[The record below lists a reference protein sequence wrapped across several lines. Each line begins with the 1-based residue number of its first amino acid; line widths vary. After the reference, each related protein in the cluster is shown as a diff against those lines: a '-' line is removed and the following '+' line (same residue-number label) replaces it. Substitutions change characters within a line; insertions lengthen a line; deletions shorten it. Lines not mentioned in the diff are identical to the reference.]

1 LSRPELIKNLK
12 EKNSKL
18 NQSEL
23 ETVIDVF
30 TESITSALKEKKAVE
45 IRDFGRWYCKKLKEN
60 FNARNPSNNQLIYK
74 PERIKIRF
82 KRSKHLK
89 KLINE

>member
-1 LSRPELIKNLK
+1 MSRPEIIKKLK

-82 KRSKHLK
+82 KPSKNLK

>member
-1 LSRPELIKNLK
+1 MSRPEIIKKLK

-30 TESITSALKEKKAVE
+30 TESITSALKEKKPVE

-60 FNARNPSNNQLIYK
+60 FKARNPATNELIYK
-74 PERIKIRF
+74 PERIKVRF
-82 KRSKHLK
+82 KTSKNLK

>member
-1 LSRPELIKNLK
+1 MSRPEIIKKLK

-18 NQSEL
+18 NKSEL
-23 ETVIDVF
+23 EIVIDVF

-60 FNARNPSNNQLIYK
+60 FNARNPATNELIYK
-74 PERIKIRF
+74 PERVKVRF
-82 KRSKHLK
+82 KASK
-89 KLINE
+89 KLNEIINK

>member
-1 LSRPELIKNLK
+1 MSRPEIIKKLK

-82 KRSKHLK
+82 KPSKHLK

>member
-1 LSRPELIKNLK
+1 MSRPEIIKKLK

-30 TESITSALKEKKAVE
+30 TESITSALKEKKPVE

-82 KRSKHLK
+82 KPSKHLK

>member
-1 LSRPELIKNLK
+1 MSRPEIIKKLK

-18 NQSEL
+18 NKSEL
-23 ETVIDVF
+23 EIVIDVF
-30 TESITSALKEKKAVE
+30 SESITSALKEKKAVE

-60 FNARNPSNNQLIYK
+60 FNARNPSNNHLIYK

-82 KRSKHLK
+82 KPSKNLK

>member
-1 LSRPELIKNLK
+1 MSRPELIKNLK

-23 ETVIDVF
+23 EVVIDVF
-30 TESITSALKEKKAVE
+30 TESITNALKEKKAVE

-82 KRSKHLK
+82 KPSKHLK
-89 KLINE
+89 RLINE

>member
-1 LSRPELIKNLK
+1 MSRPELIKNLK

-23 ETVIDVF
+23 EVVIDVF
-30 TESITSALKEKKAVE
+30 TESITNALKEKKAVE

-60 FNARNPSNNQLIYK
+60 FYARNPSNNQLIYK

-82 KRSKHLK
+82 KPSKNLK

>member
-1 LSRPELIKNLK
+1 MSRPKIIKKLK

-18 NQSEL
+18 NKSEL
-23 ETVIDVF
+23 EIVIDVF
-30 TESITSALKEKKAVE
+30 TESITSALKEKRAVE

-60 FNARNPSNNQLIYK
+60 YNLKNPATSELIYR
-74 PERIKIRF
+74 PERVKVRF
-82 KRSKHLK
+82 KASKKLN